1 MAICNSRT
9 VLAEIH
15 GKLCQKGKKKSLLS
29 TDLFEASVFGHYI
42 EAHSKTEKKS
52 MYNVI
57 STSLEQKR
65 K

>member
-42 EAHSKTEKKS
+42 EAHSKTEKNQCTMS
-52 MYNVI
+52 
-57 STSLEQKR
+57 
-65 K
+65 